1 MRALVLLAALVA
13 ADRTITQV
21 VKLLE
26 GMLEKSKADG
36 KNDRDLFA
44 HFQCYCD
51 HTSANKTA
59 AIAAHEASIEALAA
73 EIADRTAQ
81 SEQLSSEIATLQA
94 DMDANAK
101 ARRDATAARNLEH
114 THYEAEAADMQTGTT
129 QLNRALD
136 MLKAVDPL
144 GAQDGSFL
152 QLRSRRED
160 RLAKAAEAA
169 RAVSVYLPAPAKKH
183 LKRALAATKAHD
195 GPAGGLAG
203 VLKTFSDTFVE
214 NLDSATRAENAAQSD
229 HDVLDAAQ
237 LSDYEDMDEA
247 KQAKEVAY
255 GDHQSEIA
263 DCTEE
268 KNATEATLAA
278 DTAFLAALKIRCKEK
293 RAEFD
298 HRNQLRAAEEL
309 AITQAVAILNSDA
322 AFGTF
327 GKVDAT
333 STGATSFVQLRARAK
348 PESYAAAAEALS
360 NAARKLP
367 VRGPARLR
375 LATLATRL
383 VAGENVFDKV
393 LEMLNKCISKIDKEE
408 AADVTKKDWCE
419 AEQSSANDN
428 KGDKESN
435 LGSLEGTISTLQTGI
450 NSTLDS
456 QQDATESLATNRV
469 DQAEMTA
476 QREKEHA
483 LYLED
488 VANLEEAE
496 RILGKAIEVL
506 TKYYDW
512 LEAHNAPHHYEQ
524 HSGKDVM
531 GGNLKRMADASQA
544 ELEEACS
551 ADPGC
556 SGYTSLGWLKGTLPP
571 QDEWFGAASD
581 LYVKV
586 FDRTSGHAALLQR
599 AARKQRDEPATWGD
613 GVESEGQRDKGAE
626 VLDMLRFILSE
637 TTTEKQTADTDEGN
651 SQRDYDSDMA
661 DLKEDEED
669 LVESL
674 ETLALT
680 LANQK
685 KSLEEAE
692 EDKSK
697 TAKDLAMIIKYLQ
710 DIEPGCT
717 FIQENYE
724 TRKQARID
732 EKTALEGAIDELKAT
747 PAFAAGGEEE

>member
-1 MRALVLLAALVA
+1 VA
-13 ADRTITQV
+13 QA
-21 VKLLE
+21 
-26 GMLEKSKADG
+26 
-36 KNDRDLFA
+36 
-44 HFQCYCD
+44 
-51 HTSANKTA
+51 
-59 AIAAHEASIEALAA
+59 
-73 EIADRTAQ
+73 
-81 SEQLSSEIATLQA
+81 LSS
-94 DMDANAK
+94 
-101 ARRDATAARNLEH
+101 
-114 THYEAEAADMQTGTT
+114 
-129 QLNRALD
+129 
-136 MLKAVDPL
+136 
-144 GAQDGSFL
+144 
-152 QLRSRRED
+152 
-160 RLAKAAEAA
+160 
-169 RAVSVYLPAPAKKH
+169 
-183 LKRALAATKAHD
+183 
-195 GPAGGLAG
+195 
-203 VLKTFSDTFVE
+203 
-214 NLDSATRAENAAQSD
+214 
-229 HDVLDAAQ
+229 
-237 LSDYEDMDEA
+237 
-247 KQAKEVAY
+247 
-255 GDHQSEIA
+255 
-263 DCTEE
+263 
-268 KNATEATLAA
+268 
-278 DTAFLAALKIRCKEK
+278 
-293 RAEFD
+293 
-298 HRNQLRAAEEL
+298 
-309 AITQAVAILNSDA
+309 
-322 AFGTF
+322 
-327 GKVDAT
+327 
-333 STGATSFVQLRARAK
+333 
-348 PESYAAAAEALS
+348 
-360 NAARKLP
+360 AARKLQT
-367 VRGPARLR
+367 RPARLR

-383 VAGENVFDKV
+383 VAGENVFEKV
-393 LEMLNKCISKIDKEE
+393 LDMLTKCISKIDKEE

-419 AEQSSANDN
+419 AEQTSATDN

-435 LGSLEGTISTLQTGI
+435 LGSLKGTISSLQTGI

-456 QQDATESLATNRV
+456 QQDATESLATNRI
-469 DQAEMTA
+469 DQAEQTD
-476 QREKEHA
+476 QRAKEHA

-496 RILGKAIEVL
+496 KILGKAIEVL
-506 TKYYDW
+506 TKYYDY
-512 LEAHNAPHHYEQ
+512 LEAMNAPHHYDKK
-524 HSGKDVM
+524 SGKDVM

-556 SGYTSLGWLKGTLPP
+556 SGFTSLGWLKGPLPP
-571 QDEWFGAASD
+571 EDEWFGAASD

-586 FDRTSGHAALLQR
+586 FDRTAGHAALLQKAR
-599 AARKQRDEPATWGD
+599 ARDEPGTWGD